1 MSLFQRAKDPRDLV
15 IEHQAQM
22 ISDLMDRLQELI
34 GQIHYHQVQR
44 NTAPA
49 VEEPPVKRLHIDEDE
64 DDALFAY
71 RTGQIDKREL
81 EERLADLGFEN
92 TTLEID
98 FA

>member
-1 MSLFQRAKDPRDLV
+1 MSLFQRSKDPRDLV

-34 GQIHYHQVQR
+34 GQIHYHQVQK
-44 NTAPA
+44 NTQPA
-49 VEEPPVKRLHIDEDE
+49 TEAPVKRMHVSEDE
-64 DDALFAY
+64 DDVMYEY

-81 EERLADLGFEN
+81 EERLAELGFDN
-92 TTLEID
+92 TTLELD